1 MAPLLALTGFMGSG
15 KTSVGAEVA
24 RLLDWRFVDLDD
36 EFVSATGGSIAS
48 FFASRGE
55 AAFRA
60 REVELLLP
68 LLGRVGRAVRP
79 GAAGHSAEIGL
90 VMALGGGT
98 LESPPAAQAIRD
110 LGGVVFLDVGAGTAW
125 HRVAGSGRPLAK
137 DPEEFSALLARRR
150 PHYLTCADWVL
161 PAGDLS
167 VTELAAQIVWLV
179 RATAAMWPH
188 SWGRRLAGTGR
199 PSLLVGGPGALS
211 TVETAARDASTKGA
225 RLFVVTDRNV
235 QDAWGEPVMAA
246 LGDAGSRT
254 KAFVMPPGEASKTVS
269 MLERCWEWLAS
280 EGCRRDDILVALGGG
295 VVGDLAGFAAATYH
309 RGIGLWQIPSSLL
322 AQVDSGVGGK
332 TAVNLAAGK
341 NLVGAFYQ
349 PDLVLIDQDL
359 LDTLPEEEFVSG
371 MGEVVKYALLAGGKL
386 LEDLEALASALRA
399 RETGPLGPT
408 VQRCVAYKA
417 EVVAHDERDTGRR
430 AVLNLGHTTAHA
442 LEATLG
448 FGTIPHGSAVALGLL
463 VALRV
468 SERCLG
474 LDPTLAERTV
484 SLLER
489 LGLPTSVD
497 LPPVEEVVAAA
508 ARDKKVVAGTAGFV
522 GLRAPGEP
530 EWGIDVPPAILMEAL
545 EVIRS

>member
-24 RLLDWRFVDLDD
+24 RLLDWRFVDLDH
-36 EFVSATGGSIAS
+36 EFVRATGESIDSS
-48 FFASRGE
+48 FESHGE

-60 REVELLLP
+60 REVELLLH
-68 LLGRVGRAVRP
+68 LLGRGGRAELP
-79 GAAGHSAEIGL
+79 DAAGSSAEVGL
-90 VMALGGGT
+90 VLALGGGT
-98 LESPPAAQAIRD
+98 LESPPAAKAVRD
-110 LGGVVFLDVGAGTAW
+110 LGGVVFLDVGADTAW
-125 HRVAGSGRPLAK
+125 RRVAGSGRPLAK
-137 DPEEFSALLARRR
+137 DPEKFSALLARRR
-150 PHYLTCADWVL
+150 PHYLACADWVL
-161 PAGDLS
+161 PADHMS
-167 VTELAAQIVWLV
+167 VTELAAQIAWLA
-179 RATAAMWPH
+179 RATEAIWPH

-199 PSLLVGGPGALS
+199 PSLLVGGPAALA
-211 TVETAARDASTKGA
+211 TVGTAGRDASARGA
-225 RLFVVTDRNV
+225 RLFVITDGNV
-235 QDAWGEPVMAA
+235 QEAWGKPVMAA
-246 LGDAGSRT
+246 LGDAASGTRV
-254 KAFVMPPGEASKTVS
+254 FVLPAGEASKTVP
-269 MLERCWEWLAS
+269 MVERCWEWLAS
-280 EGCRRDDILVALGGG
+280 QGCRRDDVLVALGGG

-349 PDLVLIDQDL
+349 PDLVVIDQFL

-371 MGEVVKYALLAGGKL
+371 MGEVVKYALLAGGEL
-386 LEDLEALASALRA
+386 LEDLEASAPALRA
-399 RETGPLGPT
+399 READVLGT
-408 VQRCVAYKA
+408 VVKRCVSYKA
-417 EVVAHDERDTGRR
+417 EVVAQDERDTGRR

-448 FGTIPHGSAVALGLL
+448 FGTISHGSAVALGLL

-484 SLLER
+484 SLLKR
-489 LGLPTSVD
+489 LGLPTAAD
-497 LPPVEEVVAAA
+497 LPPVQELVAAA

-522 GLRAPGEP
+522 GLRTPGEP
-530 EWGIDVPPAILMEAL
+530 QWGIDVPPAILMEAL